1 VRSALH
7 QEVGQVAPPDPTVE
21 AAEFGGDIDESDD
34 ETDNDDPAL
43 TQEECE
49 ALDRELSRLPAGA

>member
-1 VRSALH
+1 
-7 QEVGQVAPPDPTVE
+7 VGQVAPPDPTVE